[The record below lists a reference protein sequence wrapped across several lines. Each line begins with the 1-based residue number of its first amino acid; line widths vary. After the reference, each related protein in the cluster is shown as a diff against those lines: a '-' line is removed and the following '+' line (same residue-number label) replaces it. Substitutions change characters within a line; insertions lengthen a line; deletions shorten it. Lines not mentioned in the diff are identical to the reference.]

1 MSEELRKGIPKGIQ
15 TGEKIEFTE
24 EEKKQH
30 DEDFEKILKQYGIL
44 KENQSIKDM
53 EHPKQGAF
61 LMPGVD
67 ELGVIHQK
75 VTTKR

>member
-53 EHPKQGAF
+53 EHPK
-61 LMPGVD
+61 
-67 ELGVIHQK
+67 
-75 VTTKR
+75 

>member
-1 MSEELRKGIPKGIQ
+1 MDSN
-15 TGEKIEFTE
+15 GEKIEFTE

-53 EHPKQGAF
+53 EHSK
-61 LMPGVD
+61 
-67 ELGVIHQK
+67 
-75 VTTKR
+75 